1 MMASR
6 MRSPLGRAI
15 GLGSAKE
22 GVEHWWAQRITAI
35 ALVPLSLW
43 FVASVIGLAGA
54 DIETVQNWVG
64 LPLPAILLVL
74 LIIATFY
81 HASLGLQVVIEDYVH
96 TELAKLGLVV
106 AVRLLGFGF
115 AVAGIFAVLSIA
127 SDRRADWSPACH
139 RPTTLSITIMTWSS
153 SAPAAR
159 VCGRHW
165 E

>member
-22 GVEHWWAQRITAI
+22 GVDHWWAQRITAI

-43 FVASVIGLAGA
+43 FVASIIALVGA

-64 LPLPAILLVL
+64 LPLPAILLIL

-81 HASLGLQVVIEDYVH
+81 HASLGLQVVIEDYIH
-96 TELAKLGLVV
+96 AEFAKLGLVII
-106 AVRLLGFGF
+106 VRLACF
-115 AVAGIFAVLSIA
+115 AFVVAGIFAVVSMA
-127 SDRRADWSPACH
+127 VGTSN
-139 RPTTLSITIMTWSS
+139 
-153 SAPAAR
+153 
-159 VCGRHW
+159 
-165 E
+165 

>member
-1 MMASR
+1 

-22 GVEHWWAQRITAI
+22 GVEHWWTQRITAI

-43 FVASVIGLAGA
+43 FVASVIGLVGA

-74 LIIATFY
+74 LLIATFY
-81 HASLGLQVVIEDYVH
+81 HAALGLQVVIEDYVH
-96 TELAKLGLVV
+96 TELARLGLVV
-106 AVRLLGFGF
+106 AVRLFSFGF

-127 SDRRADWSPACH
+127 LGSTS
-139 RPTTLSITIMTWSS
+139 
-153 SAPAAR
+153 
-159 VCGRHW
+159 
-165 E
+165 